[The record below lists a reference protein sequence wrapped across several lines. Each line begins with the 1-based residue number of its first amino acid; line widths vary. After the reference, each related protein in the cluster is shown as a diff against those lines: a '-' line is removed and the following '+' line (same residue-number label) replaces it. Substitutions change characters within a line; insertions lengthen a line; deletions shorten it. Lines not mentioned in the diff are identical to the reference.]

1 MTVRVP
7 FYLCDRDVLHSPA
20 LWPTDVRALE
30 QMWRLPARV
39 QVGPGRM
46 TVSRRPKEEEQR

>member
-20 LWPTDVRALE
+20 LWPADVRALE
-30 QMWRLPARV
+30 TLWALPARKPV
-39 QVGPGRM
+39 YGLASWERA
-46 TVSRRPKEEEQR
+46 R